1 MSLAKRIAEYE
12 KPKIGGVCSTCTV
25 INEAND
31 EDKAALIAAM
41 GDPRI
46 SNAGLSRILR
56 EEGFEIGDSAL
67 RRHRKGECK
76 GL

>member
-12 KPKIGGVCSTCTV
+12 KPKIGGTCTTCAA

-31 EDKAALIAAM
+31 EDRAALVAAM
-41 GDPRI
+41 DDPRI
-46 SNAGLSRILR
+46 SNAGLARILR
-56 EEGFEIGDSAL
+56 EEGFHVGESAL

>member
-25 INEAND
+25 ISEAND
-31 EDKAALIAAM
+31 EDKAALLAAM
-41 GDPRI
+41 DDPRI

-56 EEGFEIGDSAL
+56 EEGYEIGDSAL

>member
-12 KPKIGGVCSTCTV
+12 KPKVGGTCTTCAA
-25 INEAND
+25 IAD
-31 EDKAALIAAM
+31 ADPEDRAALLAAM
-41 GDPRI
+41 DDPRI
-46 SNAGLSRILR
+46 SNAGLARILR
-56 EEGFEIGDSAL
+56 EEGFHVGESAL